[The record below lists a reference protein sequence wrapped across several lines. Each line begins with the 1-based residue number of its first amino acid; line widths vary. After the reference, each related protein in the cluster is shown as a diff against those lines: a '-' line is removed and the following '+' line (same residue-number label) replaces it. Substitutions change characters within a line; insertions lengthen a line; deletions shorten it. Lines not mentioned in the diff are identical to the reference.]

1 MNEKMPSSLQT
12 LQLVYAG
19 EPITVQCV
27 SRRVVKGR
35 LLIKVHPDGRVV
47 ASVPPDTPQQAV
59 LSALKKRIRWI
70 YQQLRDFRAQQ
81 AHVIPRQYVSGESHY
96 YLGKQYQLK
105 VIEAPTLPQKV
116 KMLRGCLEV
125 TVRHKS
131 TEKVKSLLDEWY
143 RERAREVFQRR
154 LDMLLPQTLWVS
166 ERPPIRLRAMQT
178 QWGNCSAKGC
188 LTLNPWLVKAPSDC
202 IDYVLLHELCHVAE
216 HNHSEAF
223 YRLMGQV
230 MPGWEKVKKR
240 LDGMAEMLLSGMAQ
254 TEEGHEIPDNDSAV
268 PDGRPSRA
276 G

>member
-1 MNEKMPSSLQT
+1 MCEKTLPSLST

-19 EPITVQCV
+19 ESITVQCV
-27 SRRVVKGR
+27 PRRVVKGR

-47 ASVPPDTPQQAV
+47 ASVPPETTEQEV
-59 LSALKKRIRWI
+59 LSALKKRSRWI

-81 AHVIPRQYVSGESHY
+81 VHVTPRQYVSGESHY

-105 VIEAPTLPQKV
+105 VIESPTQPQKV

-125 TVRHKS
+125 TVRYKS
-131 TEKVKSLLDEWY
+131 AEKVKSLLADWY

-154 LDMLLPQTLWVS
+154 LDILVPQTLWVS

-216 HNHSEAF
+216 HNHSDAF

-240 LDGMAEMLLSGMAQ
+240 LDGMAEMLLSGMFN
-254 TEEGHEIPDNDSAV
+254 EEND
-268 PDGRPSRA
+268 R
-276 G
+276 

>member
-1 MNEKMPSSLQT
+1 MNEKTPSSLQA

-27 SRRVVKGR
+27 PRLVVKGR

-59 LSALKKRIRWI
+59 LSALKKRSRWI

-105 VIEAPTLPQKV
+105 VIEAPILPHKV
-116 KMLRGCLEV
+116 KMLRGCIEV
-125 TVRHKS
+125 TVRYKS
-131 TEKVKSLLDEWY
+131 AEKVKSLLDDWY
-143 RERAREVFQRR
+143 RERARDVFKRR
-154 LDMLLPQTLWVS
+154 LDVLVPQTLWVN

-188 LTLNPWLVKAPSDC
+188 LTLNPWLVKAPSEC

-240 LDGMAEMLLSGMAQ
+240 LDGMAEMLLSGMFQ
-254 TEEGHEIPDNDSAV
+254 TEEDS
-268 PDGRPSRA
+268 
-276 G
+276 

>member
-1 MNEKMPSSLQT
+1 MNEKTPSSLQA
-12 LQLVYAG
+12 LQLFYAG
-19 EPITVQCV
+19 ESITVQCV
-27 SRRVVKGR
+27 PRRVVKGR

-47 ASVPPDTPQQAV
+47 ASVPAETPEQAV
-59 LSALKKRIRWI
+59 LSALKKRSRWI

-105 VIEAPTLPQKV
+105 VIEAPILPQKV
-116 KMLRGCLEV
+116 KMLRGCIEV
-125 TVRHKS
+125 TVRYKS
-131 TEKVKSLLDEWY
+131 AEKVKSVLDDWY
-143 RERAREVFQRR
+143 RERARDVFKRR
-154 LDMLLPQTLWVS
+154 LDVLVPQTLWVN

-188 LTLNPWLVKAPSDC
+188 LTLNPWLVKAPSEC

-240 LDGMAEMLLSGMAQ
+240 LDGMAEMLLSGMLK
-254 TEEGHEIPDNDSAV
+254 TEEDS
-268 PDGRPSRA
+268 
-276 G
+276 